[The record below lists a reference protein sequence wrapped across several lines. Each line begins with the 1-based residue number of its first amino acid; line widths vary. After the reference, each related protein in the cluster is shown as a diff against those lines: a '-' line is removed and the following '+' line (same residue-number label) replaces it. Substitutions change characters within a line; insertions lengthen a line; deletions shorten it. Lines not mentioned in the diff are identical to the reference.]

1 VAVGGGGLIGG
12 IGGYLKEGAPGVEVV
27 GCWPENSPVM
37 YECLRAGAIVEVA
50 EQETLSEST
59 AGGLEPGSVTFE
71 MCRRGINRSVLVTE
85 DEILAAM
92 RWMLEEEHWVVE
104 GAAGVAVA
112 AFKKEA
118 EKYAGK
124 KAAVVVCG
132 RNLSEGVGRRL
143 FGRA

>member
-1 VAVGGGGLIGG
+1 
-12 IGGYLKEGAPGVEVV
+12 
-27 GCWPENSPVM
+27 M

-143 FGRA
+143 FGRT

>member
-1 VAVGGGGLIGG
+1 
-12 IGGYLKEGAPGVEVV
+12 
-27 GCWPENSPVM
+27 
-37 YECLRAGAIVEVA
+37 
-50 EQETLSEST
+50 
-59 AGGLEPGSVTFE
+59 
-71 MCRRGINRSVLVTE
+71 
-85 DEILAAM
+85 
-92 RWMLEEEHWVVE
+92 MLEEEHWVVE